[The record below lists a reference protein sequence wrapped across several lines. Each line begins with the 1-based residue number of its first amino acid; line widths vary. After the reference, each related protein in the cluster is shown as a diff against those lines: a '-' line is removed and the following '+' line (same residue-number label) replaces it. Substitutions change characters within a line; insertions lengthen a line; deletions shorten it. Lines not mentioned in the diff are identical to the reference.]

1 MNYLIDV
8 ILIALSAAL
17 INNFVLYYF
26 VGICPFIGVSKK
38 VDMAFGMGCAVTFV
52 ITIAAF
58 LSWSITTMV
67 LIPGA
72 PLSSFVGGF
81 FLSKEAAAQI
91 DLTVLSYIVY
101 IFAISSSVQ
110 FVEMYVRKFF
120 PALYKSFGVFLP
132 LITTNCAILFACLT
146 IMSNVAGVENPAD
159 AWDLGRSLML
169 AFFGGVGFTI
179 AIVIMSGIREE
190 MELCDIPEPFQGAAI
205 TLVVGGIMALA
216 FMGFTGVD
224 SGLKKALTSNLT
236 AETHVVSQL
245 ASVNVVPAKNVYV
258 VPVKNV
264 HAAPVRNID
273 GASVNNITW
282 DTTDLIFR
290 KSGEGCS

>member
-1 MNYLIDV
+1 MNYLVDI
-8 ILIALSAAL
+8 ILIALGAAL

-26 VGICPFIGVSKK
+26 VGICPFIGVSRR

-52 ITIAAF
+52 ISIAAF
-58 LSWSITTMV
+58 LSWSITTLV

-81 FLSKEAAAQI
+81 FLSQEAASKI

-101 IFAISSSVQ
+101 IFSISSSVQ

-146 IMSNVAGVENPAD
+146 IMSNVVGVENPAD
-159 AWDLGRSLML
+159 AWDLWHSLTL

-179 AIVIMSGIREE
+179 AIVIMSGIREDL
-190 MELCDIPEPFQGAAI
+190 ELCDIPEPFKGAAI
-205 TLVVGGIMALA
+205 TLVVGGILALA

-224 SGLKKALTSNLT
+224 SGLKKAMTPAQET
-236 AETHVVSQL
+236 ALVLPLESAH
-245 ASVNVVPAKNVYV
+245 PAMIELNQGGM
-258 VPVKNV
+258 
-264 HAAPVRNID
+264 D
-273 GASVNNITW
+273 Q
-282 DTTDLIFR
+282 
-290 KSGEGCS
+290 